1 MALHSPLETNSFKKK
16 KIKNKNKKKELRN
29 NNKKKS
35 S

>member
-1 MALHSPLETNSFKKK
+1 MALHSPLETKRFKKK